1 MKTVSVYWFM
11 QKNVPPAVKA
21 AFFKKVQEQCGDVK
35 RDTLVDPEDLT
46 TILKQALD
54 EHHDRKTQTG

>member
-1 MKTVSVYWFM
+1 M